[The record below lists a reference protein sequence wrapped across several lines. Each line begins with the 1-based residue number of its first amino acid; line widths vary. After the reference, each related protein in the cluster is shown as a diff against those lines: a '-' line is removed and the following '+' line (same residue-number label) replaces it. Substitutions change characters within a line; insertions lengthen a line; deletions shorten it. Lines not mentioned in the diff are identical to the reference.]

1 MDTFSFAPNMVKHL
15 DSASGKGRHA
25 TPSTV
30 KPPKGNSNKCE
41 QRLLPRGQRVM
52 PKNLTPNKDKTTPS
66 LRVRSTMY
74 HRMQKRKWRGKITF
88 DPASLLNQACH
99 LKMADHLPLNAT
111 KKTKEIY
118 NSVHGL
124 RRLTSDSTPSCG
136 LCCATTSQYCHCGA
150 FLNVAPDALR
160 DFVEFVRSPRN
171 PILNYCDPADQE
183 GIQRV
188 LVKLGAS
195 SCKEFC
201 RVLFTVAMIS
211 NEAVMEEIGEDI
223 KKSASLSSRL
233 CSSSAAQKAS
243 RLSVEDSLRELL
255 RWQT

>member
-1 MDTFSFAPNMVKHL
+1 MDTFSFAPNMVKYL

-52 PKNLTPNKDKTTPS
+52 PKNLAPNKDKTTPS

-118 NSVHGL
+118 NSVHSL
-124 RRLTSDSTPSCG
+124 RRLTSESTPFCG

-150 FLNVAPDALR
+150 FLDVAPDALR

-211 NEAVMEEIGEDI
+211 NEAVLEEIGEDI

-233 CSSSAAQKAS
+233 CSGSAAQKAS
-243 RLSVEDSLRELL
+243 RLSVEGSLRELL